1 MNYES
6 DGSSDQDSN
15 EYKDK
20 VPNTIFSTMKPK
32 KSVAIPK
39 KQKAGFS
46 QKEEPK
52 KDPAVKR
59 AKTAGSLIKREL
71 TECDEEMDSDYSSQ
85 S

>member
-20 VPNTIFSTMKPK
+20 VPNTMFSTIKPR
-32 KSVAIPK
+32 KSVASPK
-39 KQKAGFS
+39 KQKAGLS

-59 AKTAGSLIKREL
+59 AKTSGSLIKREL
-71 TECDEEMDSDYSSQ
+71 TELDEEEYSANSSQ